1 VRKISFFLVIIFSL
15 QSWSKA
21 DDISDFQIEGISI
34 GDSLLDYYS
43 LQEIKVSEKKPFYYP
58 KSKKFKLINFY
69 AKNKELF
76 DTISF
81 SVKDKDENF
90 IIYGIKGAK
99 DFSKS
104 ECLKQKEKVIKQVE
118 TIIPNFSNTP
128 YIADYKNA
136 YGNSKAYA
144 NEFLNKDGSYI
155 RIWCS
160 VWDKSNKIV
169 KDSLWEDAL
178 EINVGS
184 KTINNFLNNEA
195 FQ

>member
-1 VRKISFFLVIIFSL
+1 MKKIIFFLIIVFSF
-15 QSWSKA
+15 QSWTKA
-21 DDISDFQIEGISI
+21 DDIGDFQIEGMSI
-34 GDSLLDYYS
+34 GDSLLDHYS
-43 LQEIKVSEKKPFYYP
+43 LQEIKASEKNPTYYP
-58 KSKKFKLINFY
+58 KSKKFKEISFN

-76 DTISF
+76 NAITF
-81 SVKDKDENF
+81 SVKDKDKNF

-99 DFSKS
+99 YLSKS
-104 ECLKQKEKVIKQVE
+104 ECLQQKEKVIKQVE
-118 TIIPNFSNTP
+118 TILPNISNTS
-128 YIADYKNA
+128 YIANYKNA

-144 NEFLNKDGSYI
+144 NEFLNKDDSYI

-169 KDSLWEDAL
+169 KDSLWRDSL

-195 FQ
+195 Y